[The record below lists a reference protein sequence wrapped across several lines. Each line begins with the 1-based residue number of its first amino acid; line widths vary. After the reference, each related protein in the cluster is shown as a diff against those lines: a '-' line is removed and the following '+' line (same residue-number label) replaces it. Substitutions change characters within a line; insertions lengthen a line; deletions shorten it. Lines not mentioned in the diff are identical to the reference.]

1 MPQLSWSDAVEI
13 IVPHMVRISTP
24 SGSGTGFMISN
35 GKNNAI
41 CGIATAAHVLDHAHY
56 WEEPIRVDHVSS
68 GKSVVVRRDERA
80 VMLDAARDT
89 AALLFGRGDLPF
101 PADPLPLSPKDM
113 FLKVGNDIAWLGFP
127 AIPTASLCFF
137 TGNVSAWI
145 QDQSAYLVDGVAIN
159 GVSGGPAFHVA
170 AAKGNQHLVVMG
182 VVSAYVPNRATGEVL
197 PGLSVVRDV
206 AQFHELAPRFAS
218 LDQAR
223 SAESPAEPPLPAKE
237 SESPADTPTK
247 RSS

>member
-1 MPQLSWSDAVEI
+1 MGV
-13 IVPHMVRISTP
+13 
-24 SGSGTGFMISN
+24 
-35 GKNNAI
+35 
-41 CGIATAAHVLDHAHY
+41 AHVI
-56 WEEPIRVDHVSS
+56 WVR
-68 GKSVVVRRDERA
+68 SVVVGRSHRA
-80 VMLDAARDT
+80 VMSDAARDT

-170 AAKGNQHLVVMG
+170 AAKGNQHLVVKG
-182 VVSAYVPNRATGEVL
+182 VGSAYVPNRATWGGF
-197 PGLSVVRDV
+197 PGVAVVRDR
-206 AQFHELAPRFAS
+206 AQFH
-218 LDQAR
+218 
-223 SAESPAEPPLPAKE
+223 
-237 SESPADTPTK
+237 
-247 RSS
+247 